1 MSVLLPQR
9 REKVDKPRLG
19 ILIPAA
25 GLSVLV
31 NMLLFSLLPS
41 FGQKSPQRADLESII
56 PVTVIR
62 FERQGR
68 PSHPEERKELFKQEE
83 REKKIPVMELNFTQQ
98 AIPQKLSPQ
107 TDMPRLAFKINP
119 MLNMGTEVSPLPIRQ
134 KPLSKG
140 ISLPAPAPPRKDTAK
155 GGHSSPYLEGEL
167 DQVPVVIFRKKPFY
181 PFRARARN
189 ISGKVKI
196 KFLVDKDGHV
206 DSVHILKSEPPGVF
220 DKSVIKALSCW
231 RFLPGKI
238 YGRPVQT
245 WVITTIKFR
254 LEG

>member
-1 MSVLLPQR
+1 M
-9 REKVDKPRLG
+9 DKSRLG
-19 ILIPAA
+19 ILIPAT

-31 NMLLFSLLPS
+31 NMLLFSLLPT

-62 FERQGR
+62 YERQRR
-68 PSHPEERKELFKQEE
+68 PSHPEEGKEEVKQVE
-83 REKKIPVMELNFTQQ
+83 REKKIPVVELHFTQR
-98 AIPQKLSPQ
+98 AILQKPQPQ
-107 TDMPRLAFKINP
+107 MAMPRLAFKVNP
-119 MLNMGTEVSPLPIRQ
+119 VLNMGMEVSPPPIRQ

-140 ISLPAPAPPRKDTAK
+140 VSLPAPVHTRKATATGNH
-155 GGHSSPYLEGEL
+155 GGPYLEGEL

-189 ISGKVKI
+189 ISGNVKV

-206 DSVHILKSEPPGVF
+206 NSVHILKSEPPGVF
-220 DKSVIKALSCW
+220 DKSVIRALSCW

-238 YGRPVQT
+238 HGRPVPT